1 MLSLGVITEAELEMV
16 RGLAYLVWPSEQNND
31 GVMVQVINGRRMWN
45 AGGTFAA
52 VQLVGDAASFPGSYI
67 IPLRFIRECEML
79 ANLEAQVE
87 LFVHDGTA
95 FAVSE
100 HARTEMELART
111 APVIIEDP
119 SDHTTKALFS
129 GVGLQQLLEFGTL
142 TPVEV
147 LTEKESDSIPN
158 VSTFVFNEGRV
169 GVRSEYKEVGCK
181 TAFPQWEAEISGP
194 DGEFAVDRFMLRR
207 MYNVVIDM
215 KVGALPATVS
225 ANLEDGGFIQISVDN
240 WTIQFPRVPAGAARF
255 YSELTSRL
263 DNLGLNVEESTD
275 GKVCVQISNCN
286 VVMQL
291 LDGRVPVLRSTIE
304 LISGVESTPDLLQE
318 IQQQNEGRIFTKYF
332 MSESSVIACADL
344 RCSDLG
350 HLEDHLNGLVNDSDL
365 LGTYLASLGVV
376 GDELSLF

>member
-45 AGGTFAA
+45 AGGKFAA

-111 APVIIEDP
+111 APVITEDP
-119 SDHTTKALFS
+119 SNYTTKALFS

-158 VSTFVFNEGRV
+158 VSTFVFSEGRV

-207 MYNVVIDM
+207 MYNVLTDL

-225 ANLEDGGFIQISVDN
+225 ADLEDGGFIQISIEN

-263 DNLGLNVEESTD
+263 DNLGLNVEESAD

-332 MSESSVIACADL
+332 MSESSVIACTDL

>member
-45 AGGTFAA
+45 AGGKFAA
-52 VQLVGDAASFPGSYI
+52 VQVVGDAASFPGSYI

-111 APVIIEDP
+111 APNIIEDP

-147 LTEKESDSIPN
+147 LTDKESDSIPN

-255 YSELTSRL
+255 YSELISRL
-263 DNLGLNVEESTD
+263 DNLGLNVEESAD

>member
-45 AGGTFAA
+45 AGGKFAA
-52 VQLVGDAASFPGSYI
+52 VQVVGDAASFPCSYI

-207 MYNVVIDM
+207 MYNVVTDL
-215 KVGALPATVS
+215 KVGALPANVS
-225 ANLEDGGFIQISVDN
+225 ADLEDGGFIQISIEN
-240 WTIQFPRVPAGAARF
+240 WTIQFPRVPAGAACF

-365 LGTYLASLGVV
+365 LGTYLSSLGVV
-376 GDELSLF
+376 GDEMSLF

>member
-1 MLSLGVITEAELEMV
+1 MLSLGVISEAELEMV
-16 RGLAYLVWPSEQNND
+16 RGLAYLVWPSEQSND
-31 GVMVQVINGRRMWN
+31 GVMVQVINGRRVWN
-45 AGGTFAA
+45 AGGKYAA
-52 VQLVGDAASFPGSYI
+52 VQMVGDAATFPGSYI

-87 LFVHDGTA
+87 LFVHDGNA
-95 FAVSE
+95 FAESE

-111 APVIIEDP
+111 APIIIDD
-119 SDHTTKALFS
+119 SSHYTTNAQLS

-147 LTEKESDSIPN
+147 LTEKESESIPN
-158 VSTFVFNEGRV
+158 VSTFVFGEGRV

-194 DGEFAVDRFMLRR
+194 EGEFAVDRFMLRR
-207 MYNVVIDM
+207 LYNVLTDF
-215 KVGALPATVS
+215 KVGVLPAMVS
-225 ANLEDGGFIQISVDN
+225 ADLEDGGFIQISIEN
-240 WTIQFPRVPAGAARF
+240 WTVQFPRVPSGAARF

-263 DNLGLNVEESTD
+263 DNLGLNVEESSD
-275 GKVCVQISNCN
+275 GKVCVQISSCN

-304 LISGVESTPDLLQE
+304 LISGVESTPDLLRE

-332 MSESSVIACADL
+332 MNDSSVLACADL

-350 HLEDHLNGLVNDSDL
+350 HLEDHLNGLIKDSDL
-365 LGTYLASLGVV
+365 LGTYLASLGVI
-376 GDELSLF
+376 GDKISLF

>member
-45 AGGTFAA
+45 AGGKFAA
-52 VQLVGDAASFPGSYI
+52 VQLAGDAASFPGSYI

-111 APVIIEDP
+111 APVITEDP
-119 SDHTTKALFS
+119 SDYTTKALFS

-142 TPVEV
+142 TPVEM

-181 TAFPQWEAEISGP
+181 TTFPQWEAEISGP

-225 ANLEDGGFIQISVDN
+225 ADLEDGGFIQISVEN

-263 DNLGLNVEESTD
+263 DNLGLNVEESAD

>member
-45 AGGTFAA
+45 AGGKFAA

-111 APVIIEDP
+111 APVITEDP
-119 SDHTTKALFS
+119 CDYTTKALFS
-129 GVGLQQLLEFGTL
+129 GAGLQQLLEFGTL

-158 VSTFVFNEGRV
+158 VSTFVFSEGRV

-194 DGEFAVDRFMLRR
+194 DGEFAMDRFMLRR
-207 MYNVVIDM
+207 MYNVVTDL

-225 ANLEDGGFIQISVDN
+225 ADLEDGGFIQISVEN

-332 MSESSVIACADL
+332 MSDSSVIACADL

-365 LGTYLASLGVV
+365 LGTYLSSLGVV
-376 GDELSLF
+376 GDEMSLF

>member
-31 GVMVQVINGRRMWN
+31 GVMVQVVNGRRMWN
-45 AGGTFAA
+45 AGGKFAA

-95 FAVSE
+95 FAISE
-100 HARTEMELART
+100 HARTEMDLART

-225 ANLEDGGFIQISVDN
+225 ADLEDGGFIQISVEN

-263 DNLGLNVEESTD
+263 DNLGLNVEESAD

>member
-45 AGGTFAA
+45 AGGKFAA

-87 LFVHDGTA
+87 MFVHDGTA

-111 APVIIEDP
+111 APVITEDP
-119 SDHTTKALFS
+119 SDYTTKALFS

-147 LTEKESDSIPN
+147 LTEQESDSIPN
-158 VSTFVFNEGRV
+158 VSTFVFSEGRV

-207 MYNVVIDM
+207 LYNVITDL

-225 ANLEDGGFIQISVDN
+225 ADLEDGGFIQISIEN

-263 DNLGLNVEESTD
+263 DNLGLNVEESAD

-332 MSESSVIACADL
+332 MSDTSVIACADL

-350 HLEDHLNGLVNDSDL
+350 RLEDHLNGLVNDSDL

>member
-1 MLSLGVITEAELEMV
+1 MLSIGVITEAELEMV

-45 AGGTFAA
+45 AGGKFAA

-95 FAVSE
+95 FAISE
-100 HARTEMELART
+100 HARTEMDLART
-111 APVIIEDP
+111 APVITEDP
-119 SDHTTKALFS
+119 SDYTTKALFS

-147 LTEKESDSIPN
+147 FTEKESDSIPN
-158 VSTFVFNEGRV
+158 VSTFVFSEGRV

-207 MYNVVIDM
+207 MYNVVTDL

-225 ANLEDGGFIQISVDN
+225 ADLEDGGFIQISVEN

-263 DNLGLNVEESTD
+263 DNLGLNVEESSD

-291 LDGRVPVLRSTIE
+291 LDGRVPVLRSIIE
-304 LISGVESTPDLLQE
+304 LISGVESTPDLLKE

-344 RCSDLG
+344 RCSDLI
-350 HLEDHLNGLVNDSDL
+350 HLEDHMNGLVNDSDL

>member
-31 GVMVQVINGRRMWN
+31 GVMVQVVNGRRMWN
-45 AGGTFAA
+45 AGGKFAA

-95 FAVSE
+95 FAISE
-100 HARTEMELART
+100 HARTEMDLART

-119 SDHTTKALFS
+119 SDHTTEALFS

-194 DGEFAVDRFMLRR
+194 DGEFTVDRFMLRR

-263 DNLGLNVEESTD
+263 DNLGLKVEESAD

-332 MSESSVIACADL
+332 MSDSSVIACADL

>member
-1 MLSLGVITEAELEMV
+1 MLSLGVITEAELEMI

-45 AGGTFAA
+45 AGGKFAA

-87 LFVHDGTA
+87 MFVHDGTA

-100 HARTEMELART
+100 HARTEMDLART
-111 APVIIEDP
+111 SPVIIEDP

-147 LTEKESDSIPN
+147 LTEKESDSMPN
-158 VSTFVFNEGRV
+158 VSTFVFSEGRV

-207 MYNVVIDM
+207 MYNVLTDL

-225 ANLEDGGFIQISVDN
+225 VDLEDGGFIQISIEN

-263 DNLGLNVEESTD
+263 DNLGLNVEESAD

-291 LDGRVPVLRSTIE
+291 LDGRVSVLRSTIE

-344 RCSDLG
+344 RCSDLH

>member
-45 AGGTFAA
+45 AGGKFAA
-52 VQLVGDAASFPGSYI
+52 VQLVDAASFPGSYI
-67 IPLRFIRECEML
+67 IPLRFIHECEML

-95 FAVSE
+95 FAISE
-100 HARTEMELART
+100 HARTEMDLART

-158 VSTFVFNEGRV
+158 ISTFVFSEGRV

-207 MYNVVIDM
+207 MYNVVTDL

-225 ANLEDGGFIQISVDN
+225 ANLEDGGFIQISIEN

-263 DNLGLNVEESTD
+263 DDLGLNVEESAD

-332 MSESSVIACADL
+332 MSESTVIACADL
-344 RCSDLG
+344 RCSNLD

-365 LGTYLASLGVV
+365 LGTYLSSLGVL
-376 GDELSLF
+376 GDEMSLY

>member
-45 AGGTFAA
+45 AGGKFAA

-87 LFVHDGTA
+87 LFVHDGKA

-111 APVIIEDP
+111 TPVITEDP
-119 SDHTTKALFS
+119 SDYTTKALFS

-147 LTEKESDSIPN
+147 LTEQESDSIPN
-158 VSTFVFNEGRV
+158 VSTFVFSEGRV

-207 MYNVVIDM
+207 LYNVITDI

-225 ANLEDGGFIQISVDN
+225 ADLEDGGFIQISIEN

-263 DNLGLNVEESTD
+263 DNLGLNVEESAD

-332 MSESSVIACADL
+332 MSDTSVIACADL
-344 RCSDLG
+344 RCSELG
-350 HLEDHLNGLVNDSDL
+350 YLENHLNGLVKDSDL

-376 GDELSLF
+376 GDEMSLF

>member
-1 MLSLGVITEAELEMV
+1 MLSLGVITEAELEIV

-45 AGGTFAA
+45 AGGKFAA
-52 VQLVGDAASFPGSYI
+52 VQLFGDAASFPGSYI

-87 LFVHDGTA
+87 LFVQDGKA

-111 APVIIEDP
+111 TPVITEDS
-119 SDHTTKALFS
+119 SDYTTKALFS

-147 LTEKESDSIPN
+147 LTEQESDSIPN
-158 VSTFVFNEGRV
+158 VSTFVFSEGRV
-169 GVRSEYKEVGCK
+169 GVRSEYREVGCK
-181 TAFPQWEAEISGP
+181 TAFPRWEAEISGP

-207 MYNVVIDM
+207 LYNVITDI

-225 ANLEDGGFIQISVDN
+225 ADLEDGGFLQISIEN

-263 DNLGLNVEESTD
+263 DNLGLNVEESAD

-332 MSESSVIACADL
+332 MSDSSVIACADL
-344 RCSDLG
+344 RCSDLV

-365 LGTYLASLGVV
+365 LGTYLSSLGVV
-376 GDELSLF
+376 GDEMSLF

>member
-31 GVMVQVINGRRMWN
+31 GVMVQVINGRRMWK
-45 AGGTFAA
+45 AGGKFAA

-119 SDHTTKALFS
+119 SDYSTKALFS

-158 VSTFVFNEGRV
+158 VSTFVFGEGRV

-207 MYNVVIDM
+207 MYNVVTDL

-225 ANLEDGGFIQISVDN
+225 ADLEDGGFIQISIEN

-255 YSELTSRL
+255 YTELTGRL
-263 DNLGLNVEESTD
+263 DNLGLNAEESAD

-332 MSESSVIACADL
+332 MSDRAVIACADL
-344 RCSDLG
+344 RCSDLV
-350 HLEDHLNGLVNDSDL
+350 HLDDHLNGLVNDSDL

>member
-45 AGGTFAA
+45 AGGKFAA
-52 VQLVGDAASFPGSYI
+52 VQIVGDAASFPGSYI

-111 APVIIEDP
+111 APVITEDP
-119 SDHTTKALFS
+119 SDYTTKALFS

-158 VSTFVFNEGRV
+158 VSTFVFSEGRV

-207 MYNVVIDM
+207 MYNVVTDL

-225 ANLEDGGFIQISVDN
+225 ADLEDGGFIQISIEN

-263 DNLGLNVEESTD
+263 DNLGLDVEESAD

-286 VVMQL
+286 LVMQL

-304 LISGVESTPDLLQE
+304 LISGVDSTPDLLQE

-332 MSESSVIACADL
+332 MSDNSVIACADL

>member
-31 GVMVQVINGRRMWN
+31 GVMVQVVNGRRMWN
-45 AGGTFAA
+45 AGGKFAA

-95 FAVSE
+95 FAISE
-100 HARTEMELART
+100 HARTEMDLART

-158 VSTFVFNEGRV
+158 VSTFVFSEGRV

-207 MYNVVIDM
+207 MYNVVTDL

-225 ANLEDGGFIQISVDN
+225 ADLEDGGFIQISIEN

-263 DNLGLNVEESTD
+263 DNLGLNVEESAD

-332 MSESSVIACADL
+332 MSESSVIACTDL

>member
-31 GVMVQVINGRRMWN
+31 GIMVQVINGRRMWN
-45 AGGTFAA
+45 AGGKFAA

-95 FAVSE
+95 FAISE
-100 HARTEMELART
+100 HARTEMELAKT
-111 APVIIEDP
+111 APIITEDP
-119 SDHTTKALFS
+119 SDYTTKALFS

-158 VSTFVFNEGRV
+158 VSTFVFSEGRI

-194 DGEFAVDRFMLRR
+194 DGEFAVDRFMLHR
-207 MYNVVIDM
+207 MYNVVTDL
-215 KVGALPATVS
+215 KVGALPVTVS
-225 ANLEDGGFIQISVDN
+225 ADLEDGGFIQISIEN
-240 WTIQFPRVPAGAARF
+240 WTIQFPRVPVGAARF

-263 DNLGLNVEESTD
+263 DNLGLNVEESAD

-304 LISGVESTPDLLQE
+304 LVSGVESTPDLLQE

-332 MSESSVIACADL
+332 MSDSSVIACADL
-344 RCSDLG
+344 RCSNLD

-365 LGTYLASLGVV
+365 LGTYLSSLGVV
-376 GDELSLF
+376 GDEMSLY

>member
-45 AGGTFAA
+45 AGGKFAA
-52 VQLVGDAASFPGSYI
+52 IQLVGDAAIFPGSYI

-87 LFVHDGTA
+87 MFVHDGTA

-111 APVIIEDP
+111 APVITEDP
-119 SDHTTKALFS
+119 CDYTTKAQFS

-158 VSTFVFNEGRV
+158 VSTFVFSEGRV
-169 GVRSEYKEVGCK
+169 GVCSEYKEVGCK

-207 MYNVVIDM
+207 MYNVVTDL

-225 ANLEDGGFIQISVDN
+225 ADLEDGGFIQISIEN

-263 DNLGLNVEESTD
+263 DNLGLNVEESSD

-344 RCSDLG
+344 RCSDLI
-350 HLEDHLNGLVNDSDL
+350 HLEDHMNGLVNDSDL
-365 LGTYLASLGVV
+365 LGTYLASLGVI

>member
-31 GVMVQVINGRRMWN
+31 GVMVQVVNGRRMWN
-45 AGGTFAA
+45 AGGKFAA

-95 FAVSE
+95 FAISE
-100 HARTEMELART
+100 HARTEMDLART

-119 SDHTTKALFS
+119 SGHTTKALFS

-158 VSTFVFNEGRV
+158 VSTFVFSEGRV
-169 GVRSEYKEVGCK
+169 GIRSEYKEVGCK

-240 WTIQFPRVPAGAARF
+240 WIIQFPRVPAGAARF

-263 DNLGLNVEESTD
+263 DNLGLNVEESAD
-275 GKVCVQISNCN
+275 GKVCVQIANCN

-332 MSESSVIACADL
+332 MSESSVIACTDL

>member
-45 AGGTFAA
+45 AGGKFAA

-79 ANLEAQVE
+79 ANLESQVE
-87 LFVHDGTA
+87 MFVHDGTA

-111 APVIIEDP
+111 APVITEDP
-119 SDHTTKALFS
+119 CDYTTKALFS
-129 GVGLQQLLEFGTL
+129 SVGLQQLLEFGTL

-158 VSTFVFNEGRV
+158 ISTFVFSEGRV

-207 MYNVVIDM
+207 LYSVVIDM
-215 KVGALPATVS
+215 KIGALPATVS
-225 ANLEDGGFIQISVDN
+225 ADLEDGGFIQISIEN

-255 YSELTSRL
+255 YSELTNRL
-263 DNLGLNVEESTD
+263 DNLGLNVEESAD

>member
-1 MLSLGVITEAELEMV
+1 MLSLGVIAEAELEMV
-16 RGLAYLVWPSEQNND
+16 RALAYLVWPSEQNND

-45 AGGTFAA
+45 AGGKFAA
-52 VQLVGDAASFPGSYI
+52 VQLVGVAASFPGSYI

-87 LFVHDGTA
+87 MFVHDGTA

-100 HARTEMELART
+100 HARTEMDLART
-111 APVIIEDP
+111 APVITEDP
-119 SDHTTKALFS
+119 SDYTTKALFS

-158 VSTFVFNEGRV
+158 VSTFVFSEGRV

-207 MYNVVIDM
+207 MYNVVTDL

-225 ANLEDGGFIQISVDN
+225 ADLEDGGFIQISIEN

-263 DNLGLNVEESTD
+263 DNLGLNVEESAD

-344 RCSDLG
+344 RCSDLI

-365 LGTYLASLGVV
+365 LGTYLAALGVA
-376 GDELSLF
+376 GDEMSLF

>member
-45 AGGTFAA
+45 AGGKFAA

-87 LFVHDGTA
+87 LFVHDGKA

-111 APVIIEDP
+111 TPVITEDP
-119 SDHTTKALFS
+119 SDYTTKALFS

-158 VSTFVFNEGRV
+158 VSTFVFSEGRV

-207 MYNVVIDM
+207 LYSVVIDM

-225 ANLEDGGFIQISVDN
+225 ADLEDGGFIQISIEN
-240 WTIQFPRVPAGAARF
+240 WIIQFPRVPAGAARF
-255 YSELTSRL
+255 YSDLTSRL
-263 DNLGLNVEESTD
+263 DNLGLNVEESAD

-304 LISGVESTPDLLQE
+304 LISGVDSTPDLLQE

-332 MSESSVIACADL
+332 MSDSSVIACADL

-350 HLEDHLNGLVNDSDL
+350 HLEDHVNGLVNDSDL

>member
-1 MLSLGVITEAELEMV
+1 MLSLGVMTEAELEMV

-45 AGGTFAA
+45 AGGKFAA

-95 FAVSE
+95 FAISE
-100 HARTEMELART
+100 HARTEMDLART

-158 VSTFVFNEGRV
+158 VSNFVFNEGRV

-225 ANLEDGGFIQISVDN
+225 ADLEDGGFIQISVDN

-263 DNLGLNVEESTD
+263 DNLGLNVEESAD

-332 MSESSVIACADL
+332 MSESTVIACADL
-344 RCSDLG
+344 RCSNLD

-365 LGTYLASLGVV
+365 LGTYLSSLGVL
-376 GDELSLF
+376 GDEMSLY

>member
-31 GVMVQVINGRRMWN
+31 GVMVQVVNGRRMWN
-45 AGGTFAA
+45 AGGKFAA

-79 ANLEAQVE
+79 ANLESQVE
-87 LFVHDGTA
+87 MFVHDGTA

-100 HARTEMELART
+100 HARTEMDLARS

-225 ANLEDGGFIQISVDN
+225 ANLEDGGFIQISIEN

-263 DNLGLNVEESTD
+263 DDLGLNVEESAD

-304 LISGVESTPDLLQE
+304 LISGVESTPDLLLE

-344 RCSDLG
+344 RCSDLA

-365 LGTYLASLGVV
+365 LGTYLASLGVA